1 MTRLLFAFRRFGCGG
16 LGANAMQTEQDA
28 RAASKSSST
37 AGFVAKRLIDTVT
50 SAVLLFVLG
59 PLFAAIA
66 LAVKV
71 DSPGPAFFLQERIGA
86 KRTKHNG
93 RAQWDRTVFRAYK
106 FRSMHHEIDDSSH
119 REYIR
124 DFVNGDAIENEQGPK
139 FKMGSDSRVTGVGRL
154 LRRTSIDELP
164 QLINV
169 LKGEMSL
176 VGPRP
181 IPTYE
186 IDDYSPWHFERFA
199 ALPGITGY
207 WQVYGRG
214 SVPFEEMMRMDI
226 FYVRNRS
233 LWLDLKLLALTLPAV
248 VSTKG
253 AN

>member
-1 MTRLLFAFRRFGCGG
+1 
-16 LGANAMQTEQDA
+16 MQTEQDVGKT
-28 RAASKSSST
+28 SESSSM
-37 AGFVAKRLIDTVT
+37 AGFVVKRLIDTV
-50 SAVLLFVLG
+50 AAAILLLVLG
-59 PLFAAIA
+59 PLFAAIGI
-66 LAVKV
+66 AVKV
-71 DSPGPAFFLQERIGA
+71 DTPGPAFFLQERIGA
-86 KRTKHNG
+86 KRTKRNG
-93 RAQWDRTVFRAYK
+93 RAQWDRTVFQAYK
-106 FRSMHHEIDDSSH
+106 FRSMRHEIDDRSH

-124 DFVNGDAIENEQGPK
+124 DFVNGDAVENDEGPR
-139 FKMGSDSRVTGVGRL
+139 FKMVADPRITTVGRF

-169 LKGEMSL
+169 LRGEMSL

-186 IDDYSPWHFERFA
+186 IDDYSQWHFERFD

-207 WQVYGRG
+207 WQVFGRG